1 MKSAGNSGS
10 LRLVQPG
17 SPAPRC
23 RLLKRALTLVLT
35 LTLFL
40 GLGWLLFRGHDL
52 FCRVEQIDVAGAVRL
67 GEAEIIECSG
77 VKKGTSLFLTRRRK
91 IEERL
96 ARLPEISTVTVKK
109 HLPGT
114 LSIRV
119 QEKEASASLLAGE
132 RFWLVDRKGVLFAE
146 EPRPAVNLP
155 VITGVTAEEILMG
168 EPLLN
173 KAKHEALVAFLEA
186 LPQMQPLEAAELNLA
201 DPQNLVLYT
210 ADRRRVLL
218 GDSEKM
224 VQKMLLL
231 QKASRLPGGAAG
243 ANLNLRAADRLVLV
257 AE

>member
-1 MKSAGNSGS
+1 MKGAGSIRS
-10 LRLVQPG
+10 LKPVQSG
-17 SPAPRC
+17 SPAGRC
-23 RLLKRALTLVLT
+23 RRLKKALTLVLT
-35 LTLFL
+35 LALFL
-40 GLGWLLFRGHDL
+40 GLGWLLYRGHEL
-52 FCRVEQIDVAGAVRL
+52 FCRVEQIDVSGAVRL
-67 GEAEIIECSG
+67 SETEIIECSG
-77 VKKGTSLFLTRRRK
+77 VKKGTSLFFPGRRK

-96 ARLPEISTVTVKK
+96 AALPEISAVTVKK
-109 HLPGT
+109 NMPGA

-119 QEKEASASLLAGE
+119 REKEAAASLLAGE
-132 RFWLVDRKGVLFAE
+132 RFWLVDREGTLFAE

-155 VITGVTAEEILMG
+155 VITGVTVEEMAMG

-173 KAKHEALVAFLEA
+173 KAKREALVAFLGA

-231 QKASRLPGGAAG
+231 QEASRLPGNGDC
-243 ANLNLRAADRLVLV
+243 LDLRPADRLVLV